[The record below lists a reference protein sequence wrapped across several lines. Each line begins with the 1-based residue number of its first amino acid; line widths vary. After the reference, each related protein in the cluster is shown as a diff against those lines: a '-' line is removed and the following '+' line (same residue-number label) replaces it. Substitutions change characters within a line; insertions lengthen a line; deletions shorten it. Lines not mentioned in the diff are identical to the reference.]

1 MSIGV
6 ANRSILTY
14 KKTHSLKANLFFFAY
29 RGFPNLSNG
38 FAVA

>member
-14 KKTHSLKANLFFFAY
+14 KKTHSLKANLFFAY